1 MPLMMPLCV
10 VCANMPPPESES
22 SVFLELDCVVSAV
35 SGSDGSA
42 ASRYPLVEAIRVR
55 TQVTSNVNAVRDI
68 FFLHVVRVVHW
79 FNPNIAD
86 DAASVQVHGCACFF
100 TGFCP
105 HPSRERCERS
115 RCPNLKQSPEFQ
127 F

>member
-42 ASRYPLVEAIRVR
+42 AFKYPMVEGIRVR

-68 FFLHVVRVVHW
+68 FFLHVVRVVHR
-79 FNPNIAD
+79 FSPNIAD
-86 DAASVQVHGCACFF
+86 DAASFQVHDLPVFSGLFVH
-100 TGFCP
+100 T
-105 HPSRERCERS
+105 HHVNVVNVLVVRI
-115 RCPNLKQSPEFQ
+115 
-127 F
+127 